1 MLGGGRYDNLLKQLG
16 DKDIPAV
23 GFAAGVER
31 MMMLL
36 EEYPSNSPDVYV
48 AWLGDEV
55 KDFGIKITKVLRDAG
70 IKTFVDFNSK
80 GMKSHMKKAD
90 KLGVKYCIIAG
101 EDEINKGT
109 VLLKDF
115 TNRTQEELS
124 FEKAMEIIK
133 ESR

>member
-1 MLGGGRYDNLLKQLG
+1 
-16 DKDIPAV
+16 
-23 GFAAGVER
+23 
-31 MMMLL
+31 
-36 EEYPSNSPDVYV
+36 
-48 AWLGDEV
+48 
-55 KDFGIKITKVLRDAG
+55 
-70 IKTFVDFNSK
+70 
-80 GMKSHMKKAD
+80 MKKAD

>member
-1 MLGGGRYDNLLKQLG
+1 
-16 DKDIPAV
+16 
-23 GFAAGVER
+23 

-48 AWLGDEV
+48 AWLGDEA

-70 IKTFVDFNSK
+70 VKTFVDFNSK

-109 VLLKDF
+109 VVLKDF
-115 TNRTQEELS
+115 ANRTQEELS